1 MALISVAFTLFLLT
15 STEAKRWNNTGQGSV
30 IFEEALSLD
39 YPEFS
44 KTM

>member
-1 MALISVAFTLFLLT
+1 MALLNVALTLLLLA
-15 STEAKRWNNTGQGSV
+15 STEAKRWNNTGKGSV